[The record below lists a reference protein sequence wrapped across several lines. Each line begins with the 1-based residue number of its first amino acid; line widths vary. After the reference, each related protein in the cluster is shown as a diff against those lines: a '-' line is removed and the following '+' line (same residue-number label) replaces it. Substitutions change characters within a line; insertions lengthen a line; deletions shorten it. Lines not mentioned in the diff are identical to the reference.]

1 MRADSLIESVKLG
14 LWLKTGCERVLALL
28 HIAHCLEPSFR
39 KTPGDVAQ
47 LGERS
52 IRIAEVD
59 GSIPF
64 ISTNNINLLRR
75 PSCRRDPGRSRRW
88 RRRCARGRSPR
99 RPLSRARGRWP
110 RAPALRHHGVRKARS
125 GSIGAA
131 VLHGLAFDGAARTA
145 HELAGLWR

>member
-75 PSCRRDPGRSRRW
+75 PSCRRFCFRYHISSNGDVSSLLLDLLCSCCRLRLQHVSLSPYLNRTRPCFGWIVTAKVHPNPIAPHRSR
-88 RRRCARGRSPR
+88 
-99 RPLSRARGRWP
+99 
-110 RAPALRHHGVRKARS
+110 
-125 GSIGAA
+125 
-131 VLHGLAFDGAARTA
+131 
-145 HELAGLWR
+145 